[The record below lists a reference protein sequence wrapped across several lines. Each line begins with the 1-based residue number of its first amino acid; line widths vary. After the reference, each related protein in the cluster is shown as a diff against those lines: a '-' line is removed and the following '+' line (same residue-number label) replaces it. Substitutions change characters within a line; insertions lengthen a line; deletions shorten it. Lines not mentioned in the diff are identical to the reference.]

1 MAHAPCLS
9 SEGKGILKRCR
20 CSKEDAQKRKSAL
33 TMEMWYNEAEKKKK
47 SIHTRQGARPQ
58 ILDTPPF
65 CATAILRLCAS
76 LKLYLA
82 YVPMP

>member
-47 SIHTRQGARPQ
+47 ECLQ
-58 ILDTPPF
+58 ILDIPPF

>member
-1 MAHAPCLS
+1 M
-9 SEGKGILKRCR
+9 KRCR
-20 CSKEDAQKRKSAL
+20 CSEEDAQKKKGAL
-33 TMEMWYNEAEKKKK
+33 TIEMWYNEAEKKKK
-47 SIHTRQGARPQ
+47 TSVHTHPLGCPQ

-65 CATAILRLCAS
+65 FAKAILLLCAS